1 MNLKKALKE
10 KKKLQGIINNLEKK
24 IIKYNLI
31 EDGEDNLYN
40 TRLLYDE
47 LRNRIE
53 EIVFLK
59 SKIHA
64 ANVPIFD
71 KIFRLSELKSLA
83 RMIQYF
89 NCEPRKEING
99 TVVNKL
105 LPVINALDR
114 DIMVKNIE
122 TEIED
127 IHDFLDNYNQLTLI

>member
-24 IIKYNLI
+24 IIKYNLV
-31 EDGEDNLYN
+31 EDDEVHLYD
-40 TRLLYDE
+40 TRLLYEE

-53 EIVFLK
+53 EIVSLK
-59 SKIHA
+59 SKIHL

-83 RMIQYF
+83 KMIQYF

-99 TVVNKL
+99 TVVNRL
-105 LPVINALDR
+105 SPIINALDR
-114 DIMVKNIE
+114 DLLIQNIE
-122 TEIED
+122 NEIEE
-127 IHDFLDNYNQLTLI
+127 IHDFLDNYNQITSI